1 MNHAGAVSTV
11 TLRQGASRSPAVPF
25 PGTVKYALLSAKQV
39 FATCQDGSANHAA
52 ADWETNWKDL
62 HMRKLGLSLTL
73 AISIGAATSAFSQ
86 STAPTL
92 DPSWKAPEVVEF
104 IGLKKGDKVADIVAG
119 RLTASLAQ
127 AVGPSGKVYAV
138 ETAEVV
144 KGHPE
149 ALTRMKALASQSPNV
164 IVSEDPLASALPS
177 GLDAVFIRQN
187 YHDLYNKF
195 MGPANFPAF
204 NKAVF
209 TALKPGGV
217 YVVLDHA
224 ATAGSGVS
232 ATDTL
237 HRIDPARV
245 KADVLAAGFKLD
257 AESSILANKADDHTK
272 IVFDPSVRGHTD
284 QFLFRFKKPN

>member
-1 MNHAGAVSTV
+1 V
-11 TLRQGASRSPAVPF
+11 
-25 PGTVKYALLSAKQV
+25 
-39 FATCQDGSANHAA
+39 
-52 ADWETNWKDL
+52 
-62 HMRKLGLSLTL
+62 RKLGLSITL
-73 AISIGAATSAFSQ
+73 GISIGAATCAFSQ
-86 STAPTL
+86 SAPPTI
-92 DPSWKAPEVVEF
+92 DPAWKAPEVVEF

-127 AVGPSGKVYAV
+127 AVGPTGKVYAV

-144 KGHPE
+144 KAHPD
-149 ALTRMKALASQSPNV
+149 ALVYMKALASQSPNV
-164 IVSEDPLASALPS
+164 IVSADPVASPLPS

-187 YHDLYNKF
+187 YHDLYDKF
-195 MGPANFPAF
+195 MGLANVPGF

-209 TALKPGGV
+209 AALKPGGV

-224 ATAGSGVS
+224 AMAGSGIG

-245 KADVLAAGFKLD
+245 KSDVLAAGFKLD
-257 AESSILANKADDHTK
+257 GESSILANKTDEHTK
-272 IVFDPSVRGHTD
+272 NVFDPSVRGHTD